1 MAMDGMYDRLCRAWP
16 ASLNAYIA
24 ACCMSSAVT
33 CDDLRTGVAK
43 PSCWARSSMTDTQI
57 RSVSST
63 WAETHAKREQK
74 VSAQQQC
81 EKTLHWLKPTA
92 VTNSVTGG
100 PRRQLGLHVADDRD
114 GFRANAVRGEV
125 SQQHEEPE

>member
-81 EKTLHWLKPTA
+81 EATLAQANRGDERCYRRTA
-92 VTNSVTGG
+92 AAAGIACCG
-100 PRRQLGLHVADDRD
+100 
-114 GFRANAVRGEV
+114 
-125 SQQHEEPE
+125 

>member
-1 MAMDGMYDRLCRAWP
+1 MAMDGMYDRLYRAWP

-63 WAETHAKREQK
+63 WARDTRKEKQGQRPTTVRDDTTLAQANRGDEQ
-74 VSAQQQC
+74 C
-81 EKTLHWLKPTA
+81 YRRTA
-92 VTNSVTGG
+92 AAAGIACCG
-100 PRRQLGLHVADDRD
+100 
-114 GFRANAVRGEV
+114 
-125 SQQHEEPE
+125 